1 MKAFLFY
8 IFYAFIW
15 VVTLLPLRVLY
26 LLSDFFFLIL
36 YYFPSYRRDVVAK
49 NLRNSFP
56 EKTEKERK
64 IIARR
69 YYRHLADL
77 FVETLKTMHMS
88 PKQIRRRFTFR
99 NLDMLDKY
107 YSEGRDIIA
116 VCSHYN
122 NWEWLCSVELS
133 TPLKTLTIYKP
144 LSNKHFARMMIRLR
158 EKYGAETAPMS
169 SILKRILTHRKK
181 KETTISAFIAD
192 QTPPQGEHVFWTTF
206 LNQDTSFYL
215 GAEKVAVALDMAVVF
230 VHISKIRR
238 GYYQA
243 EPILISDNPRSE
255 QPGTITERHIRE
267 LERIIKEQPEYW
279 LWSHRRWKHKRPEN
293 E

>member
-15 VVTLLPLRVLY
+15 VVTLLPLRALY

-49 NLRNSFP
+49 NLKNSFP
-56 EKTEKERK
+56 EKSEKERNE
-64 IIARR
+64 IARR
-69 YYRHLADL
+69 FYRHLADL
-77 FVETLKTMHMS
+77 FVETLKAIHMS
-88 PKQIRRRFTFR
+88 PKQIRKRFIFKDPV
-99 NLDMLDKY
+99 LVEKFY
-107 YSEGRDIIA
+107 AEGRDIIA

-122 NWEWLCSVELS
+122 NWEWLSSGQL
-133 TPLKTLTIYKP
+133 TLPLQTITIYKP
-144 LSNKHFARMMIRLR
+144 LSNKNFDRMMVRLR
-158 EKYGAETAPMS
+158 SKYGAETAPMS

-192 QTPPQGEHVFWTTF
+192 QTPPQGEHVHWTTF

-215 GAEKVAVALDMAVVF
+215 GAEKIAVALDMAVVF
-230 VHISKIRR
+230 VHIKKIKR
-238 GYYQA
+238 GYYEA
-243 EPILISDNPRSE
+243 ETVLITDNPKNE
-255 QPGTITERHIRE
+255 QPGVITERHIRE
-267 LERIIKEQPEYW
+267 LEKVIMEKPEYW

>member
-15 VVTLLPLRVLY
+15 VVTLLPLRALY

-49 NLRNSFP
+49 NLKNSFP
-56 EKTEKERK
+56 EKSEKERNE
-64 IIARR
+64 IARR
-69 YYRHLADL
+69 FYRHLADL
-77 FVETLKTMHMS
+77 FVETLKAIHMS
-88 PKQIRRRFTFR
+88 PKQIRKRFIFKDPV
-99 NLDMLDKY
+99 LVEKFY
-107 YSEGRDIIA
+107 AEGRDIIA

-122 NWEWLCSVELS
+122 NWEWLSSGQL
-133 TPLKTLTIYKP
+133 TLPLQTITIYKP
-144 LSNKHFARMMIRLR
+144 LSNKNFDRMMVRLR
-158 EKYGAETAPMS
+158 SKYGAETAPMS

-192 QTPPQGEHVFWTTF
+192 QTPPQGEHVHWTTF

-215 GAEKVAVALDMAVVF
+215 GAEKIAIALDMAVVF
-230 VHISKIRR
+230 VHIKKIKR
-238 GYYQA
+238 GYYEA
-243 EPILISDNPRSE
+243 ETVLITDNPKNE
-255 QPGTITERHIRE
+255 QPGVITERHIRE
-267 LERIIKEQPEYW
+267 LEKVIMEKPEYW

>member
-15 VVTLLPLRVLY
+15 VVTLLPLRALY

-49 NLRNSFP
+49 NLKNSFP
-56 EKTEKERK
+56 EQSEKERNE
-64 IIARR
+64 IARR
-69 YYRHLADL
+69 FYRHLADL
-77 FVETLKTMHMS
+77 FVETLKAIHMS
-88 PKQIRRRFTFR
+88 PKQIRKRFIFKDPV
-99 NLDMLDKY
+99 LVEKFY
-107 YSEGRDIIA
+107 AEGRDIIA

-122 NWEWLCSVELS
+122 NWEWLSSGQL
-133 TPLKTLTIYKP
+133 TLPLQTITIYKP
-144 LSNKHFARMMIRLR
+144 LSNKNFDRMMVRLR
-158 EKYGAETAPMS
+158 SKYGAETAPMS

-192 QTPPQGEHVFWTTF
+192 QTPPQGEHVHWTTF

-215 GAEKVAVALDMAVVF
+215 GAEKIAVALDMAVVF
-230 VHISKIRR
+230 VHIKKIKR
-238 GYYQA
+238 GYYEA
-243 EPILISDNPRSE
+243 ETVLITDNPKNE
-255 QPGTITERHIRE
+255 QPGVITERHIRE
-267 LERIIKEQPEYW
+267 LEKVIMEKPEYW